1 MLNSPTKPKDNTTK
15 NLLNPDIANNEL
27 ELELEEYTKSA
38 VRKIR
43 FTVMIKPAIISLI
56 ALFISFYLDL
66 SEVPILGNIT
76 IDIAKMLFPTW
87 QPVTG
92 DVEPFRFWW
101 LPLISYSLFVLF
113 AYFAYNKLKLEI
125 IRTPASGTIDRII
138 NSYTSII
145 DSIATALPLIGAAIL
160 LISIK
165 LGEEVFLGLSVPFEI
180 KALIVL
186 ALGKLFEPVLD
197 QLGVE
202 FQTVVNHVSDI
213 KEKYFSRIQVEN
225 SKNLLKQLNQ
235 TGAGLGTGLSY
246 GTELSLAEVEKIRT
260 LIEQSAKLSEIMKVN
275 FNAISTLSD
284 KINQIE
290 GISSQKI
297 TELSA
302 LANSINQASHSLSDE
317 KTIAGLKHLEAIVVK
332 K

>member
-1 MLNSPTKPKDNTTK
+1 MSNTTIKQKDNTTK
-15 NLLNPDIANNEL
+15 SLLNPDVANNEL

-38 VRKIR
+38 IR
-43 FTVMIKPAIISLI
+43 NIKFTIILKPAIISFL

-76 IDIAKMLFPTW
+76 IDLAKSLFPSW
-87 QPVTG
+87 QPATG
-92 DVEPFRFWW
+92 DIVPFKFWW
-101 LPLISYSLFVLF
+101 LPLVAYSFFVLISF
-113 AYFAYNKLKLEI
+113 FAYNKLKLEI

-145 DSIATALPLIGAAIL
+145 DSLATALPLIGAAIL

-165 LGEEVFLGLSVPFEI
+165 LGEEIFLGLSVPFEV

-213 KEKYFSRIQVEN
+213 RDKYFSRIQVEN
-225 SKNLLKQLNQ
+225 SKNILKQLNSG
-235 TGAGLGTGLSY
+235 GAGVGGK
-246 GTELSLAEVEKIRT
+246 ELSLADVEKFK
-260 LIEQSAKLSEIMKVN
+260 LLVEQSAKLSEIMNKNFTSISVLADKV
-275 FNAISTLSD
+275 
-284 KINQIE
+284 NQIE
-290 GISSQKI
+290 GVSSQKI
-297 TELSA
+297 VELNG
-302 LANSINQASHSLSDE
+302 LANALNQASRSLGDE
-317 KTIAGLKHLEAIVVK
+317 KTLTGLKHLEAIVLK

>member
-1 MLNSPTKPKDNTTK
+1 MSNTTIKPKDSTTK
-15 NLLNPDIANNEL
+15 SLLNPDVANNEL

-38 VRKIR
+38 VRNIK
-43 FTVMIKPAIISLI
+43 FTVVLKPAIISLF

-76 IDIAKMLFPTW
+76 IDLAKSLFPSW

-92 DVEPFRFWW
+92 DIVPFRFWW
-101 LPLISYSLFVLF
+101 LPLVAYSFFVLMAF
-113 AYFAYNKLKLEI
+113 LAFNKLKLEI

-145 DSIATALPLIGAAIL
+145 DSVATALPLIGAAIL

-165 LGEEVFLGLSVPFEI
+165 LGEEIFLGLSVPFEV

-213 KEKYFSRIQVEN
+213 RDKYFSRIQVEN
-225 SKNLLKQLNQ
+225 SKNILKQLNS
-235 TGAGLGTGLSY
+235 GGSGVG
-246 GTELSLAEVEKIRT
+246 GTELSLADVEKFK
-260 LIEQSAKLSEIMKVN
+260 LLVEQSAKLSEIMNKNFSSISVLADKV
-275 FNAISTLSD
+275 
-284 KINQIE
+284 NQIE
-290 GISSQKI
+290 SVSSQKI
-297 TELSA
+297 VELSG
-302 LANSINQASHSLSDE
+302 LANALNQASQSLGDE
-317 KTIAGLKHLEAIVVK
+317 KTLTGLKHLEAIVLK

>member
-1 MLNSPTKPKDNTTK
+1 MSNTTIKPKDSTTK
-15 NLLNPDIANNEL
+15 SLLNPDVANNEL

-38 VRKIR
+38 VRNIK
-43 FTVMIKPAIISLI
+43 FTIILKPALISLF
-56 ALFISFYLDL
+56 ALFISFFLDL

-76 IDIAKMLFPTW
+76 IDLAKSLFPTW
-87 QPVTG
+87 QPVAF
-92 DVEPFRFWW
+92 DVIPFRFWW
-101 LPLISYSLFVLF
+101 LPLVAYSFFVLMAF
-113 AYFAYNKLKLEI
+113 LAFNKLKLEI

-145 DSIATALPLIGAAIL
+145 DSVATALPLIGAAIL

-165 LGEEVFLGLSVPFEI
+165 LGEEVFLGLSVPFEV

-213 KEKYFSRIQVEN
+213 RDKYFSRIQVEN
-225 SKNLLKQLNQ
+225 SKNILKQINS
-235 TGAGLGTGLSY
+235 GDSGVGV
-246 GTELSLAEVEKIRT
+246 TELSLADVEKFK
-260 LIEQSAKLSEIMKVN
+260 LLVEQSAKLSEIMNKNFTSISVLADKV
-275 FNAISTLSD
+275 
-284 KINQIE
+284 NQIE
-290 GISSQKI
+290 SVSSQKI
-297 TELSA
+297 VELSG
-302 LANSINQASHSLSDE
+302 LANALNQASQSLGDE
-317 KTIAGLKHLEAIVVK
+317 KTLAGLKHLEAIVLK